1 MLTRRTLAVISL
13 PPLFAGRAHSR
24 PRPSVLR
31 VVPEFDLATLDPIV
45 TTALTPLQHGY
56 MIYDTLFAMDAS
68 YQPQPQMVGGYN
80 ASRDG
85 ASFEFELRDQLRF
98 HDGTPVSARDCVAS
112 VRRWGT
118 RDVMGRLLLSRTAE
132 LVATGERT
140 FRLCL
145 SAPFPLVL
153 HALAKMTA
161 SPCFIMREQDAM
173 SDPSIPITTAIG
185 SGPFRYNARDRLAG
199 ALFAYDR
206 NDLYVPRAEAPNGYS
221 GGKAARAERVEFHV
235 IPDPQTRVSAL
246 RRDEVDVIPSP
257 PVELLATLKDDPEI
271 DVSVSNR
278 QAWTVYLRPNQLFP
292 PFDALAARQALAALV
307 DRTAALTA
315 AVGDPEYWQ
324 ECRSFVGCDQAADRQ
339 AGSLPDLAQA
349 ADLLAKAGYRG
360 EPLVMLDPVDD
371 PAFHGLTEVTAQQ
384 LRLAGVR
391 VAMRSLDTATF
402 LADRASQRRPGDGGW
417 NLFHTRSLTVDLVNP
432 LTNFPL
438 ASPCGSV
445 GGMRQGWYGWPC
457 DPVLEAR
464 REDWLNAPDDA
475 ARASALRAIE
485 AQAAS
490 SLPFIPFGQIRL
502 PLVRRRTLT
511 GLIDM
516 PVSVYWNVAV

>member
-1 MLTRRTLAVISL
+1 MLTRRTLAAISL
-13 PPLFAGRAHSR
+13 PPLLPGRPNSR

-45 TTALTPLQHGY
+45 TTALMPLQHGY
-56 MIYDTLFAMDAS
+56 MIYDTLFATDSA
-68 YQPQPQMVGGYN
+68 YRPQPQMVGGYS

-85 ASFEFELRDQLRF
+85 ASYEFELRDQLRF
-98 HDGTPVSARDCVAS
+98 HDGTSVSARDCVAS
-112 VRRWGT
+112 VRRWGA
-118 RDVMGRLLLSRTAE
+118 RDVMGRLLLSRTAD

-140 FRLCL
+140 FRLRL

-153 HALAKMTA
+153 HALAKMAA
-161 SPCFIMREQDAM
+161 SPCFVMREQDAM
-173 SDPSIPITTAIG
+173 TDPSIPITTAIG

-199 ALFAYDR
+199 ALIAYDR
-206 NDLYVPRAEAPNGYS
+206 NGSYVPRAEPPNGYS
-221 GGKAARAERVEFHV
+221 GGKVARVERVEFHV
-235 IPDPQTRVSAL
+235 IPDPQTQVGAI
-246 RRDEVDVIPSP
+246 RRDEVDMVPPP

-278 QAWTVYLRPNQLFP
+278 QAWTVYLRPNHLFP
-292 PFDALAARQALAALV
+292 PFDALAGRQALAALV
-307 DRTAALTA
+307 DRSAALTA
-315 AVGDPEYWQ
+315 AAGDLEYWR
-324 ECRSFVGCDQAADRQ
+324 ECRSFVGCDQADRQ
-339 AGSLPDLAQA
+339 AAALPDLAQA

-360 EPLVMLDPVDD
+360 EPLVMLDPVND

-384 LRLAGVR
+384 LRRAGVQ

-417 NLFHTRSLTVDLVNP
+417 NLFHTRSLSIDLVNP
-432 LTNFPL
+432 LTSFPL
-438 ASPCGSV
+438 ASPCDSV

-464 REDWLNAPDDA
+464 REDWLSAPDDA

-485 AQAAS
+485 AQAMR
-490 SLPFIPFGQIRL
+490 SLPFIPFGQMLL
-502 PLVRRRTLT
+502 PVVRRRTVT

-516 PVSVYWNVAV
+516 PVTVYWNVAV